1 MTDQFPICEEHNCPM
16 VPVGET
22 GWECVIER
30 LCDHLVG
37 RAVVRK
43 EMTKSRTMLVFDDG
57 HELDL
62 LCPECGGALH
72 AGDDTYIF
80 EVVEGMTLSAV
91 YYNEPGGMP
100 GLLFVFSSK
109 CNGVGEVV
117 CHAMT
122 GKRMRCPEGCQK

>member
-1 MTDQFPICEEHNCPM
+1 MSVLYPMCEEHSCPM

-30 LCDHLVG
+30 LAYHLAG
-37 RAVVRK
+37 HAVARVDVS
-43 EMTKSRTMLVFDDG
+43 KSRMMLVFDDG

-80 EVVEGMTLSAV
+80 EVIQGMILNGV
-91 YYNEPGGMP
+91 YYNEPGGTP
-100 GLLFVFSSK
+100 GLLFVFSGK
-109 CNGVGEVV
+109 CKGIGEVV
-117 CHAMT
+117 THAMT
-122 GKRMRCPEGCQK
+122 GKRMRCPEGCAA